1 MLLEKIKCTIG
12 ITRDPV
18 KSAIQNMMWE
28 VYRAM
33 PSARLKLMFKD
44 YCFLAGGS
52 IRSLYTGKKVK
63 DWDIFFKSDSMAKYF
78 IEVLKLT
85 NPDGKYIFKFE
96 SKHTYTIM
104 VNGEEIQFCLGQ
116 YAGEPEYVISK
127 FDYTNSMAYY
137 DLSSAELVLPEKFIN
152 ACDNKLI
159 EFNPDAFTPKVAAQ
173 RYNSFEDDG
182 WIDVTPLTTARSIV
196 KSLGKRSK
204 DDNSFG

>member
-28 VYRAM
+28 VYKAM
-33 PSARLKLMFKD
+33 PSDRLRYFFKN

-52 IRSLYTGKKVK
+52 IRSLYMGKKVK
-63 DWDIFFKSDSMAKYF
+63 DWDIFFKSEHWAKYF
-78 IEVLKLT
+78 IEVLKAT
-85 NPDGKYIFKFE
+85 NPNGKYVFKFE
-96 SKHTYTIM
+96 SNHTYTII

-116 YAGEPEYVISK
+116 YAGDPDYVLSK

-137 DLSSAELVLPEKFIN
+137 DMRSAKLVLTDKFTN

-182 WIDVTPLTTARSIV
+182 WIDPTPLVTSRSIV
-196 KSLGKRSK
+196 KTMGKRSK